1 MEKPITMTMDE
12 FKDCIVADVNSY
24 TATLPLFLI
33 DTILKEIWVEVHQ
46 LSCTESLKQ
55 KNMYEKSLET
65 EALTNTEPVK
75 Q

>member
-12 FKDCIVADVNSY
+12 FKNCIITDINSY
-24 TATLPLFLI
+24 TTTLPLFLI
-33 DTILKEIWVEVHQ
+33 DMILKEIWVEVHQ
-46 LSCTESLKQ
+46 LSCTEASKQ